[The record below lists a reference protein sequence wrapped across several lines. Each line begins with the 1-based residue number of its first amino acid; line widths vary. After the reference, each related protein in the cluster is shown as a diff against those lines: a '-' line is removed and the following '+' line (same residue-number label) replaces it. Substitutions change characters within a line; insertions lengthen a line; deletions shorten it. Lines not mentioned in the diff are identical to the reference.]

1 MLGLQTRHNVKM
13 AYQTDKQC
21 SAAAVGLHE
30 KNYTKFNNKVE
41 GETLME

>member
-1 MLGLQTRHNVKM
+1 M

-30 KNYTKFNNKVE
+30 KNCTKFNNKVD
-41 GETLME
+41 GKTLME